1 MNILAVTIGGA
12 IGSLLRYLLGL
23 TLAKAFQNAFIPVS
37 MIVVNALGSF
47 GLGAFVAIE
56 QLASNSLIYA
66 TIAIGFFG
74 GFTTFSTFSVEALDL
89 FSQKR
94 YVHMIVYVSLSVL
107 LSIGFFILGY
117 AILAL
122 G

>member
-47 GLGAFVAIE
+47 GLGAFIAIE
-56 QLASNSLIYA
+56 QLASDSFIYA

-117 AILAL
+117 AILVQ

>member
-1 MNILAVTIGGA
+1 M
-12 IGSLLRYLLGL
+12 RYLLGL

-37 MIVVNALGSF
+37 MIVVNSLGSF
-47 GLGAFVAIE
+47 GLGAFIAIE
-56 QLASNSLIYA
+56 QLASDSLTYA

-94 YVHMIVYVSLSVL
+94 YVHMMVYVSLSVL
-107 LSIGFFILGY
+107 LCIGFFILGY
-117 AILAL
+117 AISVQ